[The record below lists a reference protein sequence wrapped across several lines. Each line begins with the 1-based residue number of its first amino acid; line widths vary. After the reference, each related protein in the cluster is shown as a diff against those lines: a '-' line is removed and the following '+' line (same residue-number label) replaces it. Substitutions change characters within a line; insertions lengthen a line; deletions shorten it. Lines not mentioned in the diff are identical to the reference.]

1 MDIKGAIKAHG
12 LTVKEVAERMG
23 ITSVGLSQHING
35 NPSVEVLHRIAS
47 AVGCEVG
54 EFFGNKADFTAF
66 IDYRGE
72 LHRFDTIEAIKDYL
86 STIEEANK

>member
-35 NPSVEVLHRIAS
+35 NPSVEVLQRIAS

-54 EFFGNKADFTAF
+54 EFFGKRADFTAL

-72 LHRFDTIEAIKDYL
+72 LHRFDTIEALRGYL
-86 STIEEANK
+86 STIEGE

>member
-1 MDIKGAIKAHG
+1 MDIKGVIKTHG

-47 AVGCEVG
+47 AIGCEVG
-54 EFFGNKADFTAF
+54 EFFGNKANFTAF

-72 LHRFDTIEAIKDYL
+72 LHRFDTLEGLKKFISDAEDL
-86 STIEEANK
+86 Q